1 MLSKQE
7 LFERLESLFY
17 NKRTLYQIVDEYTIY
32 LVWLRL
38 DTFRKCFVVQRD
50 GQIAVTLVLIDG
62 TVLQAVYQDVLDCAF
77 LNQEVYRVFWSNIRE
92 IQVLS

>member
-1 MLSKQE
+1 MISKQE

-17 NKRTLYQIVDEYTIY
+17 NKRTLYRIVDEYTIY

-38 DTFRKCFVVQRD
+38 DTFGECFVVQRD
-50 GQIAVTLVLIDG
+50 GQIAVALVLIDG